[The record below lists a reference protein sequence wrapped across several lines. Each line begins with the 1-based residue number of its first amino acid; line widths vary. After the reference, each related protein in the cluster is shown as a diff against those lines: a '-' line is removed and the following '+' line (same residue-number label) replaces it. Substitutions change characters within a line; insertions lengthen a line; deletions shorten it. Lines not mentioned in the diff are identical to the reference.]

1 MLDEEGIA
9 GSPFPPRD
17 AITESPLTGH
27 ALPNV
32 DPNRFPNDLLGEAG
46 AVAAF
51 RCVAAPRV
59 ADSSSFSAVLAKV
72 PRPPELPRRRFLHC
86 RQRFIGWQDCGGSSG
101 GNQHIHEDS
110 QQAVPGSAP
119 ARLSYRTIRLPSPDF

>member
-32 DPNRFPNDLLGEAG
+32 DPN
-46 AVAAF
+46 AF
-51 RCVAAPRV
+51 RTTYWVKPEQ
-59 ADSSSFSAVLAKV
+59 SQPFGVL
-72 PRPPELPRRRFLHC
+72 PLH
-86 RQRFIGWQDCGGSSG
+86 
-101 GNQHIHEDS
+101 
-110 QQAVPGSAP
+110 A
-119 ARLSYRTIRLPSPDF
+119 